1 MMALEYETDSDSP
14 RYAIDPGWLDQQ
26 GRSMRALAIKRFCA
40 ESRRRIGEP
49 IQRQQAQTNASG
61 KVVFKTEESTYGDN
75 PFDVI
80 AECCALKP
88 DYIHRQLP
96 LMEMLFRLFLASG
109 NAPLTIEE
117 LQLKL
122 QEHYIDAVRDLSERT
137 LQRMLDSDDFYGIQ
151 RSA

>member
-1 MMALEYETDSDSP
+1 MSYESLDSDSP
-14 RYAIDPGWLDQQ
+14 RYAIDPAWLEQQ
-26 GRSMRALAIKRFCA
+26 GRSMRALAIERFCG
-40 ESRRRIGEP
+40 ESRRQLGEP
-49 IQRQQAQTNASG
+49 AQRQLAQADASG
-61 KVVFKTEESTYGDN
+61 RVVFVTEEAPYGEN

-80 AECCALKP
+80 AECCSHKP
-88 DYIHRQLP
+88 DYIHRRLP

-117 LQLKL
+117 LQLRL

-137 LQRMLDSDDFYGIQ
+137 LQRMLDNDTFYGIQ

>member
-1 MMALEYETDSDSP
+1 
-14 RYAIDPGWLDQQ
+14 
-26 GRSMRALAIKRFCA
+26 MRALAIERFCS

-49 IQRQQAQTNASG
+49 VQRQQPQTDRAG
-61 KVVFKTEESTYGDN
+61 RVVFAIAEETYGDN

-137 LQRMLDSDDFYGIQ
+137 LQRMLDSDTFYGIQ